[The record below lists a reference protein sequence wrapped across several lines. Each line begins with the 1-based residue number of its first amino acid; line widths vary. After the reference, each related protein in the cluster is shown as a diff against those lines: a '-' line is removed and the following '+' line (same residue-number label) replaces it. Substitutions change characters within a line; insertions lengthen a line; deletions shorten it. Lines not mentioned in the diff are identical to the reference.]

1 MEDYRDEILA
11 LVRVLNDCGANNDS
25 SDNKIIFTKV
35 FKLLATIFKAP
46 VQQCETNEALSI
58 LYRLIFQTFHKNRT
72 SAYSILSG
80 FILFGQTRLGRRF
93 KPLLDHLEIEAV
105 DEFLI
110 LGGWSILKN
119 CLTTLKENV
128 GDSLTNE
135 PVFIHLVSRVILQ
148 LNEDANALDTD
159 TITELCCC
167 LPRERSY
174 TWGWFAYYV
183 AHAFYQGIGARRERV
198 NSKTMRSYLKYYR
211 KMITTLRRAIY
222 DYDPEAYDGYYY
234 EISVNGNEMA
244 YNISE
249 TWFELLLELSGQEYS
264 WIYRLFN
271 MPFVYAEPATVEAHE
286 IAAEADEAEVSVLD
300 SPILFPLDDELVIV
314 SSVQEVTA
322 YALEEVNKVYEPVSI
337 EKPIEEKKENVEAEA
352 EAIAQANPTG
362 GWFGWLGWS

>member
-11 LVRVLNDCGANNDS
+11 LVRVLNDYS

-35 FKLLATIFKAP
+35 CKLLATIFKAP

-93 KPLLDHLEIEAV
+93 KPLLDHLAIEAV

-234 EISVNGNEMA
+234 EISVNGNELA
-244 YNISE
+244 DNISE

-271 MPFVYAEPATVEAHE
+271 MPFVYAEPATVEA
-286 IAAEADEAEVSVLD
+286 AEVSVLD
-300 SPILFPLDDELVIV
+300 DSPEILFPLDDELVIV

-352 EAIAQANPTG
+352 AAQAHPTG

>member
-1 MEDYRDEILA
+1 MSKYDYKNEILA
-11 LVRVLNDCGANNDS
+11 LVRVLNENS

-35 FKLLATIFKAP
+35 FKLLASIFKAP
-46 VQQCETNEALSI
+46 VQQCETNEVLSV

-80 FILFGQTRLGRRF
+80 FILFGQTKLGKRF
-93 KPLLDHLEIEAV
+93 KPLLDHLAIEAV
-105 DEFLI
+105 DELLI

-128 GDSLTNE
+128 DESLTNE
-135 PVFIHLVSRVILQ
+135 PVFIHIVSRVIAQ

-159 TITELCCC
+159 NITELCCS

-174 TWGWFAYYV
+174 TWGWFSYYV
-183 AHAFYQGIGARRERV
+183 AHAFYQGLGARRERV

-222 DYDPEAYDGYYY
+222 DYDPEAYDGYYND
-234 EISVNGNEMA
+234 VNVNELVD
-244 YNISE
+244 NISE

-264 WIYRLFN
+264 WVYRLFN
-271 MPFVYAEPATVEAHE
+271 MPFVYAEPATEEPATEEPATEEPHNE
-286 IAAEADEAEVSVLD
+286 IKDEAEVAVEVS
-300 SPILFPLDDELVIV
+300 SPTLFPLDDELVIV

-322 YALEEVNKVYEPVSI
+322 YALEEINKVYEPISI
-337 EKPIEEKKENVEAEA
+337 EKPIEEKKEIVEAE
-352 EAIAQANPTG
+352 ANPTG
-362 GWFGWLGWS
+362 GWFSWLGWS

>member
-11 LVRVLNDCGANNDS
+11 LVRVVNDCGSDNDG

-35 FKLLATIFKAP
+35 FKLLASIFKAP

-93 KPLLDHLEIEAV
+93 KPLLDHLAIETV

-148 LNEDANALDTD
+148 LNEDANAVDTD
-159 TITELCCC
+159 NITELCCC

-174 TWGWFAYYV
+174 TWGWFSYYV
-183 AHAFYQGIGARRERV
+183 AHAFYQGIGARREQV

-222 DYDPEAYDGYYY
+222 DYNPEAYDGYYND
-234 EISVNGNEMA
+234 VNVNEMA
-244 YNISE
+244 DNISE

-264 WIYRLFN
+264 WVYRLFN
-271 MPFVYAEPATVEAHE
+271 MPFVYAEPATVEAD
-286 IAAEADEAEVSVLD
+286 ATAAEVS
-300 SPILFPLDDELVIV
+300 SPEILFPLDDELVIV
-314 SSVQEVTA
+314 SSEQEVTA
-322 YALEEVNKVYEPVSI
+322 YALEEVNKVYEPISI
-337 EKPIEEKKENVEAEA
+337 EKPIEEKKENVEATVA
-352 EAIAQANPTG
+352 EAQAAANPTG